1 MKSPKKARQLSRAV
15 LIFALAHP
23 PFSTLSPFSHT
34 MDRPPIPAALPPAH
48 GGDAADAAKHGKKRG
63 SYNCGRCGLP
73 KKGHNCTVK
82 TLASTA
88 DATPDSSL
96 SVVSVPSA
104 AAPSLRKPSSNLRR
118 ALSFDDLD
126 ERLPVVDRSEPDE
139 EVDSDVFDETDPD
152 LDLDADACGLP
163 ARLLW
168 EVMRRL
174 PPPGLLSAAKVCKGW
189 RDTAKRMWRAAEEL
203 KIRVP
208 ANVPVGFVASM
219 LQKCPGIVR
228 LSLRMER

>member
-1 MKSPKKARQLSRAV
+1 MRQEARQLQ
-15 LIFALAHP
+15 L
-23 PFSTLSPFSHT
+23 
-34 MDRPPIPAALPPAH
+34 
-48 GGDAADAAKHGKKRG
+48 GKKRG

>member
-1 MKSPKKARQLSRAV
+1 MKSPKRSAPSLPRGFLYIPWYILQSQTFL
-15 LIFALAHP
+15 P
-23 PFSTLSPFSHT
+23 HT
-34 MDRPPIPAALPPAH
+34 MDHSHIVAALSAPH
-48 GGDAADAAKHGKKRG
+48 GGDASDAAKRGKKRG

-82 TLASTA
+82 TPASTA
-88 DATPDSSL
+88 AATPDSSL
-96 SVVSVPSA
+96 SIVSLPSSSA
-104 AAPSLRKPSSNLRR
+104 VPSLRQSPSNLGR
-118 ALSFDDLD
+118 ALSFDDFD
-126 ERLPVVDRSEPDE
+126 EPALVVDRYEPDE
-139 EVDSDVFDETDPD
+139 KVDSDVFDETNPD
-152 LDLDADACGLP
+152 LDLDADAGGLP
-163 ARLLW
+163 ASLMW

-189 RDTAKRMWRAAEEL
+189 RDTTKRLWRAVEEL

-208 ANVPVGFVASM
+208 ANVPVRFVASM